1 LQPGWEH
8 CGARRRECGGKATAD
23 SRNRY
28 PKKLN
33 LIMNVSISSSDLS
46 FSEKARAVVE
56 LLKVRLSLLVVF
68 SAGMTFILGL
78 KSELIWLDFI
88 LFLLGGFLVTGSAN
102 IINQIIEIDRDKLM
116 KRTENRPLPTGRISP
131 FEATITSAVLFIIGF
146 VLMLVFANPTTA
158 LLGFLSL
165 LLYAFAYTPL
175 KKVGPVAVLV
185 GAIPGAL
192 PPMIGWVAATN
203 MLSYEAFLL
212 FGIQFIWQFPHF
224 WAIAWLGYDDYKRA
238 GYQLLPSKGG
248 RDLNTAFN
256 IMIYTLFLIPTS
268 LLPTYFGMVGSTA
281 GVIVCIAGIA
291 FLILTFYLM
300 KTCSRQ
306 AALKMMLGSVIYLP
320 IVQIAYVLDKI

>member
-1 LQPGWEH
+1 MEVS
-8 CGARRRECGGKATAD
+8 AINGGLTVSQKA
-23 SRNRY
+23 
-28 PKKLN
+28 
-33 LIMNVSISSSDLS
+33 
-46 FSEKARAVVE
+46 KAIVE

-68 SAGMTFILGL
+68 SAGMTYILGM
-78 KSELIWLDFI
+78 KSQLVWLDFV
-88 LFLLGGFLVTGSAN
+88 LFLLGGFMVTASAN
-102 IINQIIEIDRDKLM
+102 IINQIIEIDRDLLM
-116 KRTENRPLPTGRISP
+116 KRTQNRPLPTKRITP
-131 FEATITSAVLFIIGF
+131 NEASIISSLLFIVGF
-146 VLMLVFANPTTA
+146 VLMYIFANPATA
-158 LLGFLSL
+158 ILGGFSL
-165 LLYAFAYTPL
+165 VLYAFAYTPL
-175 KKVGPVAVLV
+175 KKVGPIAVFV

-203 MLSYEAFLL
+203 LLSYEAFLL

-224 WAIAWLGYDDYKRA
+224 WAIAWLGYEDYKKA

-256 IMIYTLFLIPTS
+256 IMIYTLFLIPIS

-281 GVIVCIAGIA
+281 GVVVCLAGIA
-291 FLILTFYLM
+291 FLALTFYLM